1 MKAYFAL
8 FFSMIIC
15 YASQAQTMK
24 WNQNPVIAHR
34 GAFKKNQYPENSIAS
49 LKESIRLK
57 CYGSEFDVHMTRDG
71 IMVVNHDADFYGI
84 DISSSTYKELLA
96 KKLPNGESIPTLEAF
111 LKEGM
116 KQKKTKLILELKPA
130 KTEEEMMKL
139 TDAAV
144 KMVHDMKATA
154 WIEYISFHYGS
165 LKRILELDPKATV
178 AFLASVGSAVSA
190 EKLKEDKFAGA
201 DYHYSVYKANPG
213 WFEEAHRLGLTINGW
228 TVNKEED
235 LQWMLEN
242 KADYI
247 TTNEPELLFELLAK
261 KGK

>member
-1 MKAYFAL
+1 MKVYFAL
-8 FFSMIIC
+8 FFLMIISF
-15 YASQAQTMK
+15 ASQAQTMK

-34 GAFKKNQYPENSIAS
+34 GAFKKNNYPENSIAS
-49 LKESIRLK
+49 LKEAIRLD

-71 IMVVNHDADFYGI
+71 VIVVNHDADFYGM
-84 DISSSTYKELLA
+84 DISSSTYKELLV

-130 KTEEEMMKL
+130 KTEEEMMRL
-139 TDAAV
+139 TEAAV
-144 KMVHDMKATA
+144 KMVHDMKATE

-165 LKRILELDPKATV
+165 LKRILELDPKAAV
-178 AFLASVGSAVSA
+178 AFLASGDGAVSA
-190 EKLKEDKFAGA
+190 AKLKEDKFAGA
-201 DYHYSVYKANPG
+201 DYNFAVYKANPAL
-213 WFEEAHRLGLTINGW
+213 FEEAHRFGLTINGW

-235 LQWMLEN
+235 LLWMLDN

-261 KGK
+261 RKR